1 VVAVDA
7 RKLHALTDV
16 PRGVFMTPTLM
27 DVLQDEGETVIDAVG
42 RRFEA
47 SRVRAVMSR
56 LSRREREV
64 LQMRYGLLTGERLTQ
79 RDIARKLGISRSYVS
94 RIEKKA
100 VKRLFRELRAMEG
113 QA

>member
-1 VVAVDA
+1 
-7 RKLHALTDV
+7 
-16 PRGVFMTPTLM
+16 MTPTLM

-47 SRVRAVMSR
+47 GRVRAVLSR
-56 LSRREREV
+56 LGRREREV

-113 QA
+113 QD